1 MRLNKAE
8 LFQQKM
14 NFIFEKIS
22 NSRLDE
28 FTKLFYINGKTTFE
42 NRRYNLNKNWLKKAT
57 ISKTFKKEYHLYP
70 FSLKIYNGQKLFT
83 DVHQFLEMELIEFQ
97 TRILAYIE
105 YERIVL
111 VPKDMNYTHLYTF
124 SSHGIEKNNN
134 IDAYQIEH
142 LKHIGNRVDILV
154 TPPCNKASL
163 NIASYTGTLKLKNNK
178 IILTF
183 ENNQDYISAIFNLEL
198 LNRHSKFLVG
208 VIIGIADIN
217 EKIPVSK
224 KVILAKEPIANVD
237 SLYLILNETEII
249 SANENTYE
257 FKYHDKNLLNTHLEK
272 YIQKVQRVNSLF
284 KRFSKQGYF
293 TSFYEQVAFQEFSA
307 TNNLFQKFNKNH
319 SFYVYYRKRILNIL
333 IDSYKHKPYKK
344 LFMVMP
350 IYQEDNPFEQQS
362 DNAIKLQKGLK
373 KLSKNV
379 MVEMIF
385 VIKDC
390 EKPFK
395 EEFMVFLK
403 EIYSLIKISFV
414 FKEKVEYEVN
424 SFDFFYTDNSDFV
437 VSKLL
442 RTNTTAFQLYQHKNN
457 VNEYHTIFR
466 TISNRSISYQEFI
479 VSKTK
484 ICTKENPLLK
494 KLSGEWYHYF
504 YGSKFFWEDR
514 VVIFE
519 DGRVEYYCEEQK
531 REEGKIITKEYQS
544 VILLDNN
551 ITKRLSTIIFDHQP
565 YQIQKAFF
573 TKNVTKQFETNL
585 DIFSIGILSRRPIPE
600 DKAIEILGDIEDAR
614 FLEKSM
620 MSKKLS
626 NYLTTIT

>member
-1 MRLNKAE
+1 MILNRAE

-22 NSRLDE
+22 NSNLDE
-28 FTKLFYINGKTTFE
+28 FSKLFYIKGKTTFE

-57 ISKTFKKEYHLYP
+57 ISKTFHKEYHRYP
-70 FSLKIYNGQKLFT
+70 FSLKLYNGQKLFK
-83 DVHQFLEMELIEFQ
+83 DVHEFLEIGLVDFQ
-97 TRILAYIE
+97 EKIQAYVE
-105 YERIVL
+105 YKRIVL

-124 SSHGIEKNNN
+124 SSNGIEKNDN

-142 LKHIGNRVDILV
+142 LKHQGNRVDILV
-154 TPPCNKASL
+154 RPPRNKVLL
-163 NIASYTGTLKLKNNK
+163 NIDAYSGTLKLKNSK

-183 ENNQDYISAIFNLEL
+183 ENSQDYISAIFNLEL
-198 LNRHSKFLVG
+198 INRHTKFLVG

-224 KVILAKEPIANVD
+224 KVILTKAPVKNVNE
-237 SLYLILNETEII
+237 LYLILNETEII
-249 SANENTYE
+249 SAKENAYE
-257 FKYHDKNLLNTHLEK
+257 FKYHGKNLLNTHLKK
-272 YIQKVQRVNSLF
+272 YIQKVQNVNNVF
-284 KRFSKQGYF
+284 KKLSKQGYF

-319 SFYVYYRKRILNIL
+319 SFYVHYRKRILNIL
-333 IDSYKHKPYKK
+333 IDSYKNEPYKK

-350 IYQEDNPFEQQS
+350 IYQEENPFEEQS

-373 KLSKNV
+373 ELSKDV
-379 MVEMIF
+379 KIEIIF

-395 EEFMVFLK
+395 QEFMVFLK
-403 EIYSLIKISFV
+403 EVYNSVKIGFV
-414 FKEKVEYEVN
+414 FKDKIEYEVN

-437 VSKLL
+437 VSKSL
-442 RTNTTAFQLYQHKNN
+442 RTNITAFQLYQHKNSI
-457 VNEYHTIFR
+457 NEYHAIFR

-479 VSKTK
+479 ASKTK

-504 YGSKFFWEDR
+504 YGSKFLWEDK
-514 VVIFE
+514 VLIFE

-544 VILLDNN
+544 IILLSDKL
-551 ITKRLSTIIFDHQP
+551 TKRLSTIIFDHQP

-573 TKNVTKQFETNL
+573 TKNIAKQIETNL
-585 DIFSIGILSRRPIPE
+585 DIFSIGILSRKPIPE
-600 DKAIEILGDIEDAR
+600 DKVIEILGDIEDAR
-614 FLEKSM
+614 FLEKGM
-620 MSKKLS
+620 MSKKLA
-626 NYLTTIT
+626 NYLSDIT